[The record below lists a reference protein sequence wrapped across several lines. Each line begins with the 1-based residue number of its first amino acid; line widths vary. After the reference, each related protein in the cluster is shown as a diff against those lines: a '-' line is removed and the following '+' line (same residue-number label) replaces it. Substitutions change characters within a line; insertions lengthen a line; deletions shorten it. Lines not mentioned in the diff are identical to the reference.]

1 MSHHPDIRRPS
12 PAYHKDERGMHAGTN
27 TSSGMIRINT
37 DANARVETPQGAM
50 VAESFVDS
58 PNRTSFHMLRKRD
71 GTQAQQGT
79 SFIEREMDRRDS
91 FILPSGAPHGQ
102 HGASMNS
109 SYSNSSANSSAS
121 SRQSSRQNSADSNSG
136 TVGRSAAAA
145 RLFAQYGEQMTGPE
159 GAPTINMRVAGFTH
173 SQAAPVGG
181 NKQVQQGPS
190 TPREQGR
197 RRDGH
202 DRRTGV
208 DNGSGEDVL
217 EEWDPFFEADDL
229 SNNT

>member
-1 MSHHPDIRRPS
+1 MHP
-12 PAYHKDERGMHAGTN
+12 ATT
-27 TSSGMIRINT
+27 TSSGMIRINVDT
-37 DANARVETPQGAM
+37 NVRVETPQGAV

-79 SFIEREMDRRDS
+79 SFIEREMDRRES
-91 FILPSGAPHGQ
+91 FILPSGAPHGP
-102 HGASMNS
+102 HGASINS

-136 TVGRSAAAA
+136 TAGRSAAAA
-145 RLFAQYGEQMTGPE
+145 HLFAHYGEQMTGPD

-173 SQAAPVGG
+173 SQVAPAAR
-181 NKQVQQGPS
+181 NKQATQGPG

-197 RRDGH
+197 RKDSQ
-202 DRRTGV
+202 DRRAGV

-229 SNNT
+229 SNNA

>member
-1 MSHHPDIRRPS
+1 
-12 PAYHKDERGMHAGTN
+12 MHSGVT
-27 TSSGMIRINT
+27 TSSGIIRINVDT
-37 DANARVETPQGAM
+37 NARVETPQGAV

-91 FILPSGAPHGQ
+91 FILPSGAPHGHGPHGP
-102 HGASMNS
+102 HGASINS

-136 TVGRSAAAA
+136 TIGRSTAAAH
-145 RLFAQYGEQMTGPE
+145 LFANYGEQMTRPE
-159 GAPTINMRVAGFTH
+159 GASTINMRVAGFTH
-173 SQAAPVGG
+173 SQVAPALR
-181 NKQVQQGPS
+181 NKQAPQGPG

-197 RRDGH
+197 RKDGQ
-202 DRRTGV
+202 DRRGGV

-229 SNNT
+229 SNNA